1 MDKNTLIII
10 LLLFIITN
18 CFNYGLFCNNQ
29 KNIKN
34 VEKMANTDDITAQ
47 INKIYKADVESIRNL
62 AEISK
67 KLQEGKLSIPGNL
80 TVEGKLFAQGDSD
93 MKLLKA
99 SSIILAGRNILNELN
114 QLTSKNSSLESRL
127 NSLSNKQTNS
137 DNTHRN
143 GLASLTNDFNRKWNY
158 RFPND
163 DEIRLKHCKLFSNH
177 ASFFVQNQIKGGTMN
192 VLGSGFSIWR

>member
-1 MDKNTLIII
+1 MDRNTLILIVV
-10 LLLFIITN
+10 LFIITN
-18 CFNYGLFCNNQ
+18 CFNFVLFCNNQ

-47 INKIYKADVESIRNL
+47 INKIYKADVTSIRNL

-99 SSIILAGRNILNELN
+99 
-114 QLTSKNSSLESRL
+114 
-127 NSLSNKQTNS
+127 
-137 DNTHRN
+137 
-143 GLASLTNDFNRKWNY
+143 
-158 RFPND
+158 
-163 DEIRLKHCKLFSNH
+163 
-177 ASFFVQNQIKGGTMN
+177 V
-192 VLGSGFSIWR
+192 VLY